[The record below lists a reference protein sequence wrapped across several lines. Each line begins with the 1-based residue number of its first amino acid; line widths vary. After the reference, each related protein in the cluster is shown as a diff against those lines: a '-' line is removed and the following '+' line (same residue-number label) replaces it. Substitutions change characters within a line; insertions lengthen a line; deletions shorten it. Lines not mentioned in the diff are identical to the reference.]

1 MFHDIIGNC
10 IESDKSRRDDPIA
23 PGRGR
28 GSGRGRFES
37 SRGFSYKGL
46 TPAIGAY
53 LDYAPGMNSNVSY
66 LTIWSTK
73 IKEYVNTV
81 CEKRVG
87 CIFGVKKWK
96 LAYSEF
102 FKFSQKHEIE
112 KRKVFSI
119 MMGQMSDKSKNRVR
133 EIEKGITAIEQ
144 CDRRPVYR
152 IRFRFF

>member
-1 MFHDIIGNC
+1 M
-10 IESDKSRRDDPIA
+10 SRREDPVA

-28 GSGRGRFES
+28 GSGRNRFES
-37 SRGFSYKGL
+37 GRGGFRDRGL

-53 LDYAPGMNSNVSY
+53 LDYAPGLNTNISY
-66 LTIWSTK
+66 ISIWSTK

-81 CEKRVG
+81 CETRVG
-87 CIFGVKKWK
+87 CIFGSNGTVEDYHVYVEPEEDEQAPDLDSLTKKKNLKKWE

-119 MMGQMSDKSKNRVR
+119 MMGVARCVPSSLSSS
-133 EIEKGITAIEQ
+133 T
-144 CDRRPVYR
+144 
-152 IRFRFF
+152 